1 MPVAQRTRLAV
12 LGSPIAHSKSPAI
25 HRAAYRALGLPWSY
39 ESADVTGTDLVAHI
53 GSLDSRWRGLSL
65 TMPLKRD
72 VLPLLSWRHPLVDRV
87 GAANTVLFTDDG
99 LRGYNT
105 DVSGIIR
112 SFADIGVTKLNSVH
126 ILGGGATAASVMVA
140 VALMGAEEVLI
151 SVRGTSNLDEVHAL
165 ARREHLRLSVR
176 RFGDDAE
183 LAPLAFGAVVSTL
196 PGTVDFSEPHQV
208 RQGAVLF
215 DVAYDPWPTP
225 MAAHWSE
232 SGGRVISGLD
242 LLVNQAVGQ
251 VRVFV
256 NGDPEQ
262 QLVDEVAV
270 VAAMRGAVA

>member
-1 MPVAQRTRLAV
+1 LPVAQRTRLAV

-165 ARREHLRLSVR
+165 ARREHLRLRVR

>member
-1 MPVAQRTRLAV
+1 LPVAQRTRLAV

>member
-270 VAAMRGAVA
+270 VAAMRAAVA

>member
-1 MPVAQRTRLAV
+1 LPVAQRTRLAV

-196 PGTVDFSEPHQV
+196 PGTVDSAS
-208 RQGAVLF
+208 RIR
-215 DVAYDPWPTP
+215 Y
-225 MAAHWSE
+225 
-232 SGGRVISGLD
+232 GRVLSSLTLRTTPGPHRWRRTGVNPAAGSFPVSTCSSTRRSGRCGCSST
-242 LLVNQAVGQ
+242 AT
-251 VRVFV
+251 
-256 NGDPEQ
+256 PSSSWS
-262 QLVDEVAV
+262 
-270 VAAMRGAVA
+270 MR